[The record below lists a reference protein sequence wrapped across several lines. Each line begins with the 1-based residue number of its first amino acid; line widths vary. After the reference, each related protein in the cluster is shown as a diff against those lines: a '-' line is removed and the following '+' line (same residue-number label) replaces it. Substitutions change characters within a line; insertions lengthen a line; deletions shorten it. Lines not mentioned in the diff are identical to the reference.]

1 MLRRFDRTLEV
12 SQVPTFTRAS
22 ESIVSPADLL
32 AFAAE
37 QSANEASCYV
47 HAAEAARA
55 RGTQELAE
63 LLEILAKREP
73 ADRGLNDGL
82 NDGKAERVRGLLPP
96 GLAEADSAMEEATR
110 SALLTPY
117 RALALAVEEAQRHF
131 RTFAHIAA
139 LAEPADVRRE
149 AERLARNELVRAA
162 ALRGARRRAY
172 HAERPSDM
180 PAPAT
185 LAELRL
191 LSATWEPVVG
201 APDEAKRLEQAFEKY
216 LAVAE
221 HARDEAVLAEA
232 QARAAEI
239 LHRMLRAT
247 HAEAPSRDS

>member
-1 MLRRFDRTLEV
+1 LRYR
-12 SQVPTFTRAS
+12 QVPTFTRAS
-22 ESIVSPADLL
+22 ESMLSPADLL
-32 AFAAE
+32 AFAAK
-37 QSANEASCYV
+37 QSANEASRYA
-47 HAAEAARA
+47 HAAEVARA

-73 ADRGLNDGL
+73 ADTGLNDGE
-82 NDGKAERVRGLLPP
+82 AEKVRRLLPP
-96 GLAEADSAMEEATR
+96 GLAEADAAMEEAMR

-139 LAEPADVRRE
+139 LAERADVR

-172 HAERPSDM
+172 HAERPNDM

-185 LAELRL
+185 LAEFHV
-191 LSATWEPVVG
+191 LSATWEPVAG
-201 APDEAKRLEQAFEKY
+201 APDEAKRLEQAFERY

-221 HARDEAVLAEA
+221 HARDEAVLAAA
-232 QARAAEI
+232 QARAAEV
-239 LHRMLRAT
+239 LHRMLRVT
-247 HAEAPSRDS
+247 HAVASTLDRSATPDR

>member
-1 MLRRFDRTLEV
+1 ML
-12 SQVPTFTRAS
+12 
-22 ESIVSPADLL
+22 SPADLL
-32 AFAAE
+32 AFAAK
-37 QSANEASCYV
+37 QSANEASRHA

-73 ADRGLNDGL
+73 ADTGLNDGE
-82 NDGKAERVRGLLPP
+82 AEKVRRLLPP
-96 GLAEADSAMEEATR
+96 GLAEADAAMEEAMR

-139 LAEPADVRRE
+139 LAERADVRQE

-172 HAERPSDM
+172 HAERPNDM

-185 LAELRL
+185 LAEFHV
-191 LSATWEPVVG
+191 LSATWEPVAG
-201 APDEAKRLEQAFEKY
+201 APDEAKRLEQAFERY

-232 QARAAEI
+232 QARAAKV
-239 LHRMLRAT
+239 LHRMLRVT
-247 HAEAPSRDS
+247 HAVASTLDRSATPDR